1 VHEHHARRLH
11 WDLRLEK
18 DGVLVSWALPRGVP
32 EDPKQNRLA
41 VHTEDHPLDYYDFEG
56 DIPKGE
62 YGAGKVK
69 IWDRGTY
76 TAEKFRPD
84 EVIATF
90 DGERVKG
97 RYALFQTKDD
107 NWMIH
112 RMDPPQDP
120 EREPMPEH
128 LVPMLA
134 TLSKLPK
141 DDGSWGYE
149 IKWDGVRA
157 IAYCQGG
164 RVQLETRNL
173 HEVSAQ
179 YPEIRRL
186 GAELGAREA
195 VLDGELVTFDEQ
207 DRPSFQR
214 LQSRMHLTSD
224 SVIRRRM
231 RDIPVTYMLFDVLYL
246 DGRSTMELPYEER
259 RKRLESLKLEGAHWQ
274 TPSYHRGDGAG
285 LLAATRERGLEG
297 IVAKR
302 LDSRYT
308 PGKRGG
314 AWLKVKN
321 VQSQEVVI
329 GGWLPG
335 KGRREG
341 MLGALLVGYYD
352 HERGEK
358 PALVYAG
365 KVGTGFDAEDLSR
378 LGEKLEPLRRKT
390 SPFDGRQP
398 PKDSVFVKPRL
409 VAEVELSE
417 WTAAGTL
424 RHPSFKGL
432 RDDKSPEE
440 VVRERPA

>member
-1 VHEHHARRLH
+1 
-11 WDLRLEK
+11 
-18 DGVLVSWALPRGVP
+18 
-32 EDPKQNRLA
+32 

-56 DIPKGE
+56 EIPKGE

-69 IWDRGTY
+69 IWDQGTY

-97 RYALFQTKDD
+97 RYALFQTKDE

-128 LVPMLA
+128 IVPMLA

-141 DDGSWGYE
+141 DDDAWGYE

-157 IAYCQGG
+157 IAYCQAG

-173 HEVSAQ
+173 REVSSQ
-179 YPEIRRL
+179 YPEIRKL
-186 GAELGAREA
+186 GAELGSREA
-195 VLDGELVTFDEQ
+195 VLDGELVTFDDQE
-207 DRPSFQR
+207 RPSFQR

-231 RDIPVTYMLFDVLYL
+231 RDVPVTYMLFDLLYL

-259 RKRLESLKLEGAHWQ
+259 RERLGSLKLEGPHWQ
-274 TPSYHRGDGAG
+274 TPSYHSGDGAS

-335 KGRREG
+335 KGRRDG
-341 MLGALLVGYYD
+341 MLGSLLVGYYD
-352 HERGEK
+352 HERGDK
-358 PALVYAG
+358 PTLVYAG
-365 KVGTGFDAEDLSR
+365 KVGTGFDAEDLRR

-390 SPFDGRQP
+390 SPFEGRQP

-409 VAEVELSE
+409 VAEIEFSE